1 MIACARLAQN
11 YVVAKTPVRRLGL
24 TVTSPLPDGR
34 MRVYGTAIYNGNLA
48 ALIWENAGFNLDT
61 AAAPKVPAEAKAK
74 AASEKP
80 VISQAQKQQ
89 AAANGQPKASQPVEE
104 EVIEEEVVVIQPQVP
119 QAPQQD
125 LAAPQQQATPKQKQ
139 IQQYPNDLTPGA
151 IRPKP
156 KKARNPRAPI
166 SRALPIRK
174 AGPRPRRQ
182 A

>member
-11 YVVAKTPVRRLGL
+11 YVVAKIPVRRLGL

-89 AAANGQPKASQPVEE
+89 AAANGQPVEE

-125 LAAPQQQATPKQKQ
+125 QAAPQQQATPKQKQ

-156 KKARNPRAPI
+156 KKSQESPCPYIQGLANPE
-166 SRALPIRK
+166 SRPLSRGWNSAH
-174 AGPRPRRQ
+174 
-182 A
+182 